1 MDVTEATF
9 ETDVIARS
17 HEHPVVVDFWA
28 AWCGPC
34 RALTPVLEAQ
44 IAERDGAVELAKV
57 DVDANPGL
65 SATFRVQGIP
75 AVKAFKDGRVVSE
88 FVGARSPVAVSSFL
102 DELLAPPQ
110 TDGVVDSLRESGE
123 LPEVL
128 ASLDAGDPERALDLL
143 LEEIPDASPDR
154 REWLRELALAIFH
167 DLGPEDPVTI
177 AYRRRLATAL
187 YLPGSAGRRAAQRAV
202 AARYERCAATPFFPH
217 APS

>member
-9 ETDVIARS
+9 ESDVIERS

-57 DVDANPGL
+57 DVDANPVL

-75 AVKAFKDGRVVSE
+75 AVKAFKDGRIVSE

-123 LPEVL
+123 LPGVL
-128 ASLDAGDPERALDLL
+128 AALEGGNPEQALDLL
-143 LEEIPDASPDR
+143 LAQIAEASPER

-167 DLGPEDPVTI
+167 DLGHDDPLTI
-177 AYRRRLATAL
+177 VYRRRLATAL
-187 YLPGSAGRRAAQRAV
+187 Y
-202 AARYERCAATPFFPH
+202 
-217 APS
+217 

>member
-1 MDVTEATF
+1 VDVTDATF
-9 ETDVIARS
+9 ESDVLERS
-17 HEHPVVVDFWA
+17 HQHPVVVDFWA

-44 IAERDGAVELAKV
+44 IAEREGAVELAKV

-65 SATFRVQGIP
+65 SAMFRVQGIP

-88 FVGARSPVAVSSFL
+88 FVGARSPVAVSTFL

-110 TDGVVDSLRESGE
+110 TDGIVDSLRESGE

-128 ASLDAGDPERALDLL
+128 AALESGDAEGALDLL
-143 LEEIPDASPDR
+143 LAQITDASPEQ

-167 DLGPEDPVTI
+167 DLGHEDPVTI
-177 AYRRRLATAL
+177 AYRRRLATVL
-187 YLPGSAGRRAAQRAV
+187 Y
-202 AARYERCAATPFFPH
+202 
-217 APS
+217 